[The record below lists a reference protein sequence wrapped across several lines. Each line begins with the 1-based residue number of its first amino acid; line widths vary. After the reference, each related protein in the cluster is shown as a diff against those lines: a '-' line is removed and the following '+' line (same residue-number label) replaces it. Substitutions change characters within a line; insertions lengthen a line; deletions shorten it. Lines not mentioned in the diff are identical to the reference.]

1 MKGED
6 VKENH
11 DEKLVIKA
19 QYALYV
25 LACLFVAG
33 IIGWI
38 LHLIRLSWELNDVPS
53 ASEGI
58 SIVAIPLF
66 LTLITIFSYVF
77 WGIMRNRK

>member
-6 VKENH
+6 MKENH
-11 DEKLVIKA
+11 DDKLVIKA
-19 QYALYV
+19 QYAIYG

-38 LHLIRLSWELNDVPS
+38 AHLIRLSWELNDVPS
-53 ASEGI
+53 ASIGI

-66 LTLITIFSYVF
+66 LVLIAIFSYVF
-77 WGIMRNRK
+77 WGIMRNRQ